1 MQDPLFKAYQID
13 SKQFWKEVM
22 QLGALYRAQGI
33 TINADTAYLNHLLTY
48 VQTGICKGLSNT
60 KLQELGSELDFFP
73 GLPNFFPLSQGI
85 INNNEEYQKFDIKL
99 EHYIVSTGLTQVIR
113 GSRIAPYIN
122 GIWGCE
128 FIEEPFIPTVNGL
141 EAQKQSTK
149 EITSIAY
156 SIDNTTKTRALFEI
170 NKGVNR
176 YPDDI
181 SVNQTMAEDDRRVPF
196 QNMIYIADGPSDIPA
211 FSVVSKNHGRT
222 FAVYNKDNIQ
232 SFKQAKQ
239 LLDDDRVDMFGEADY
254 REGTTTYLWLIEQI
268 KVIADKIV
276 IARKARLRE
285 GKDSVPAHIN

>member
-276 IARKARLRE
+276 IARKAKLRE